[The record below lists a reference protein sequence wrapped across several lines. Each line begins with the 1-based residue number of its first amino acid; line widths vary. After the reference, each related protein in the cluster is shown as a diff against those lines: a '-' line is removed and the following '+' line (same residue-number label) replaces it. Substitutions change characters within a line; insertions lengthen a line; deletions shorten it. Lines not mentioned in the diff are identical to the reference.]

1 MAATAESV
9 LKPDFTTQR
18 KHFIFTDEHEQ
29 LRESIR
35 SFAPRSWRRT
45 PRSGRRRPSPTPS
58 SLAWA
63 SSASSVSTSPRQ
75 YGGQGGDYY
84 TSLVLAEEITHANSG
99 GLSMGV
105 AVHTDMAMPP
115 ILAFGT
121 EEQKQE
127 WVVPAIKGQKILSLG
142 ITEPDAGSD
151 VSGIKT
157 RAVRDGDDYIINGS
171 KTYITNGHRA
181 DVIVLVTKTDADAGY
196 DGFTLFLV
204 PMDAPGVIREKRL
217 EKLGMHASD
226 TALLAFQDVRVP
238 ATAVLGEVGKGFYHI
253 MWELQGERLIG
264 AAGCV
269 AGAQKC
275 FEKTLQYAHERKAFG
290 REIGKFQV
298 IRHKFAEMAT
308 KIESARQMVYV
319 TAWRFNNGEYPVR
332 EISMAKLHA
341 ARIALRSRRRMHP
354 DPRRRGLHARVRRRA
369 RVARHAPEP
378 HRRGHRRDHARRH
391 RALLRAVGG
400 SDERAHAAASPT
412 STRSCASLRSAGFI
426 ERELAPHAEQWE
438 QEHWFPDEVFRK
450 IAAQGLLGLKYPAEY
465 GGQGGDYLHDA
476 VLVGGARADRLRRHG
491 RRARRARLDRHAA
504 DLEVRHRGAEAA
516 LPRAG
521 DPRRDDRR
529 ARHHRA
535 GRRLRRRRDHAPA
548 PSPSTAAGSST
559 ARRPT
564 SPTASA
570 RTSSSPP

>member
-9 LKPDFTTQR
+9 LKPDFGAAR

-35 SFAPRSWRRT
+35 NFAIKE
-45 PRSGRRRPSPTPS
+45 
-58 SLAWA
+58 LAPHAEEWEETTFPD
-63 SSASSVSTSPRQ
+63 SVFARMGELGFLGLDKPEQ

-84 TSLVLAEEITHANSG
+84 SALVLAEEITNANSG
-99 GLSMGV
+99 GLAMGV

-127 WVVPAIKGQKILSLG
+127 WVTPAIKGEKILCLG

-157 RAVRDGDDYIINGS
+157 RAVKDGDDYVINGS

-204 PMDAPGVIREKRL
+204 PMDAPGVIREKKL

-238 ATAVLGEVGKGFYHI
+238 ESAVLGQVGKGFYHI

-264 AAGCV
+264 AAGMV

-275 FEKTLQYAHERKAFG
+275 FERTLQYAHERKAFG
-290 REIGKFQV
+290 REIAKFQV

-308 KIESARQMVYV
+308 KIEGARQMTYM
-319 TAWRFNNGEYPVR
+319 TAWRFANGEYPVR
-332 EISMAKLHA
+332 EISMAKLVA
-341 ARIALRSRRRMHP
+341 SRV
-354 DPRRRGLHARVRRRA
+354 LCE
-369 RVARHAPEP
+369 VADECIQIH
-378 HRRGHRRDHARRH
+378 
-391 RALLRAVGG
+391 GG
-400 SDERAHAAASPT
+400 
-412 STRSCASLRSAGFI
+412 AGYM
-426 ERELAPHAEQWE
+426 
-438 QEHWFPDEVFRK
+438 K
-450 IAAQGLLGLKYPAEY
+450 EY
-465 GGQGGDYLHDA
+465 GVERVWRD
-476 VLVGGARADRLRRHG
+476 
-491 RRARRARLDRHAA
+491 ARLNRI
-504 DLEVRHRGAEAA
+504 GAGTDEIM
-516 LPRAG
+516 L
-521 DPRRDDRR
+521 DVI
-529 ARHHRA
+529 
-535 GRRLRRRRDHAPA
+535 GRSYGL
-548 PSPSTAAGSST
+548 
-559 ARRPT
+559 
-564 SPTASA
+564 
-570 RTSSSPP
+570 